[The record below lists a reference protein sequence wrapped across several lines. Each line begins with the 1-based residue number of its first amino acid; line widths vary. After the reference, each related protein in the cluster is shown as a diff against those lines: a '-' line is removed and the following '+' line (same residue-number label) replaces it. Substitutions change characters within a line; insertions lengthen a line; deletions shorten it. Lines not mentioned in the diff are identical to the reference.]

1 VSTCIN
7 ALILASNKSTQLKI
21 AFFSALPPFRGGI
34 SSFSDFLVR
43 ALKRKALIE
52 AFTFSKQYPKLL
64 FPGKT
69 QLDSKASKRYPQIIT
84 SYNPLTYISAR
95 KQLRKV
101 NSDVFIANYWMPFF
115 APMYVYMSKSF
126 GKNVFK
132 VALIHNLTPH
142 EPRFFDGYLNRLFI
156 KQFDA
161 FVVLSE
167 KVKQDVLSYR
177 SNANCLVLPHP
188 KYKQFG
194 EVQEKA
200 KARALFSISENSK
213 VLLFFGLIR
222 DYKGLDVLLAS
233 MKHLDESFILL
244 IAGEVYGD
252 KNKYLKQIAQI
263 SEGRILFHD
272 RFISDDEVSNYFSA
286 ADCCVLPY
294 KAGTQSGIQAIA
306 ASFNLPVLVSTNGGL
321 HEQINEGQNGFI
333 LDHLN
338 EEAVANKIENV
349 FSGGK
354 LQIVEEFLL
363 RQNDAQKDEWSEFA
377 DQFLNFISFEK
388 SK

>member
-1 VSTCIN
+1 M
-7 ALILASNKSTQLKI
+7 ASNKSTQLKI

-286 ADCCVLPY
+286 EDCCVLPY

>member
-1 VSTCIN
+1 
-7 ALILASNKSTQLKI
+7 LASNKSTQLKI

-52 AFTFSKQYPKLL
+52 AFTFSKQYPNLL

-156 KQFDA
+156 KQFDV
-161 FVVLSE
+161 FIVLSE
-167 KVKQDVLSYR
+167 KVKQDVLTYR

-363 RQNDAQKDEWSEFA
+363 RQNEAQKDEWSEFA

>member
-1 VSTCIN
+1 MSTCIN

-43 ALKRKALIE
+43 ALKRKAIIE